1 MEKVKPHLFVLGGT
15 GFLGR
20 QIAEEG
26 LLRGFRVSVFGRS
39 QPTST
44 QHERAEILFE
54 KRDEE
59 MVVLRAPEDVAVVIN
74 SLAIYG
80 RGGESEDEIFN
91 VNHAIP
97 TAIAK
102 YYLASERAHRPELF
116 LNIDTALCAEVSVY
130 AKSKAAFRY
139 ELARMLNAPI
149 VGLRLDQF
157 YGPGDDGSKFI
168 TMLVRKFISKAA
180 AIPLSSGVQKRR
192 FLYARDAVLAIFDVV
207 EAAVAK
213 RLAFGAGAEAILPPL
228 GDERTV
234 KDVVMLTQKIS
245 GGEPTK
251 LDFGAL
257 KDRGIETDALL
268 VPKGFEF
275 LSERV
280 CIGLEEGI
288 KVVFEAEKKT

>member
-1 MEKVKPHLFVLGGT
+1 MEKMKPHLLVLGGT

-26 LLRGFRVSVFGRS
+26 LLRGFRVSVFSRS
-39 QPTST
+39 QPTSLR
-44 QHERAEILFE
+44 HERAEISFAKLGE
-54 KRDEE
+54 KTE
-59 MVVLRAPEDVAVVIN
+59 VQSAPEDVDVIIN

-80 RGGESEDEIFN
+80 RGGESEIEITN
-91 VNHAIP
+91 VNYVIP
-97 TAIAK
+97 TAIARH
-102 YYLASERAHRPELF
+102 YLSSERLHPLKLF
-116 LNIDTALCAEVSVY
+116 LNVDTALRSEVSIY
-130 AKSKAAFRY
+130 AKSKAAFRA
-139 ELARMLNAPI
+139 ELARIQSAPI

-157 YGPGDDGSKFI
+157 YGPGDAASKFI
-168 TMLVRKFISKAA
+168 TMLVQKFVSKVAT
-180 AIPLSSGVQKRR
+180 IPLSSGVQKRR
-192 FLYARDAVLAIFDVV
+192 FLFARDAVLAIFDVV